1 MTLKAQWY
9 RDKLA
14 KRSRK
19 GFCGYPAATVAFYG
33 PDETHATKVAVGIV
47 RDEGADADP
56 VERWFCRTTDART
69 DPEVIE
75 AVVRFIE
82 QHGAKSVVS
91 VNRIIGCPHEEGI
104 DYPEGESCPLC
115 PFWSNRDRWSGQI
128 IR

>member
-14 KRSRK
+14 KRRRK
-19 GFCGYPAATVAFYG
+19 GFCGYPAATVAFYE
-33 PDETHATKVAVGIV
+33 PDDTHATKVSVGIV
-47 RDEGADADP
+47 KYEGADADP
-56 VERWFCRTTDART
+56 VERWFCPSTDART
-69 DPEVIE
+69 DPEVTE
-75 AVVRFIE
+75 AVVRFID
-82 QHGAKSVVS
+82 QQVVRSVVS

-104 DYPEGESCPLC
+104 DYPEGENCPLC